1 MRAQPLQPQT
11 EAPYVFDY
19 VDARTFVR
27 DYVEFLK
34 SHREGFSFRKFTKEI
49 GIASPGHIHLVISGR
64 LSLTEKIADKLARG
78 FELSKVD
85 AKAFLDLVLL
95 DQVADGNAKENLKHK
110 ILNERMR
117 RKKAKLKEH
126 QFAYLT
132 HWYYPVIRELVGLCD
147 FRMDLQWIASRLRG
161 DVSHGEISKALKA
174 LFALGMIRTEG
185 SSLVQSEPSVLTDDL
200 TPSSDFVDEFHKAMM
215 MKAYEAQ
222 NSVEDSLREISGMT
236 LTLDAT
242 EFDRLKQELVDF
254 RNQVFQRYGLV
265 KPSHDR
271 VYQVN
276 VQFFPLTK

>member
-1 MRAQPLQPQT
+1 MRAQALQI

-27 DYVEFLK
+27 DYVDFLK

-49 GIASPGHIHLVISGR
+49 GMASPGHIHLLISGR
-64 LSLTEKIADKLARG
+64 ASLTAKAAEKLARG

-85 AKAFLDLVLL
+85 AKAFLDLVML
-95 DQVADGNAKENLKHK
+95 DQTTDANVKENLRDK
-110 ILNERMR
+110 ILSEKMR

-132 HWYYPVIRELVGLCD
+132 HWYYPVIRELVGLAD
-147 FRMDLQWIASRLRG
+147 FKLDLPWIASRLRG
-161 DVSHGEISKALKA
+161 DVPTQEISKALKT

-185 SSLVQSEPSVLTDDL
+185 SALVQSEPTVLTEDL
-200 TPSSDFVDEFHKAMM
+200 TPTSDLVDQFHKAMM
-215 MKAYEAQ
+215 MKAHEAQ
-222 NSVEDSLREISGMT
+222 SSVEDCLREISGMT
-236 LTLDAT
+236 LTLDAK
-242 EFDRLKQELVDF
+242 EFNRLKQELVEF

-276 VQFFPLTK
+276 LQFFPLTK